1 MKISQKALMKIVMND
16 IFNSVQHS
24 EKLHEL
30 LNDLSFLPER
40 MKLENLK
47 GLMLIYMIKL
57 NTLFM

>member
-1 MKISQKALMKIVMND
+1 MND
-16 IFNSVQHS
+16 IFNTVQHS

-30 LNDLSFLPER
+30 LNDLSFLPEG